1 MVNLNPQIRA
11 QKSVHLVAGG
21 DMVFNMWDRKFKV
34 GSEIYYKFLEDII
47 PYEIENVRVNY
58 YGENLASGY
67 ARGIDLKINGE
78 FVKGIQSYASLSWL
92 QTQED
97 IKNDYYYRIF

>member
-1 MVNLNPQIRA
+1 MATGYYYQPPFYRAARNLNGELNPMIRA
-11 QKSVHLVAGG
+11 QKSIHLVAGG

-58 YGENLASGY
+58 YGENLAS
-67 ARGIDLKINGE
+67 
-78 FVKGIQSYASLSWL
+78 
-92 QTQED
+92 
-97 IKNDYYYRIF
+97 